1 MARVN
6 LQEKSSFLNLWFNK
20 GANQD
25 ADTLRQ
31 LFEMLLSN
39 RPAPTYMNMPPI
51 RESNIMPREA
61 QAAYLGQNRHQ
72 MEVARPTTRMAQN
85 TGDGQTPV
93 IIFSSTEM
101 IKKM

>member
-1 MARVN
+1 
-6 LQEKSSFLNLWFNK
+6 
-20 GANQD
+20 
-25 ADTLRQ
+25 
-31 LFEMLLSN
+31 
-39 RPAPTYMNMPPI
+39 
-51 RESNIMPREA
+51 MPREA

-85 TGDGQTPV
+85 AGDGQTPV